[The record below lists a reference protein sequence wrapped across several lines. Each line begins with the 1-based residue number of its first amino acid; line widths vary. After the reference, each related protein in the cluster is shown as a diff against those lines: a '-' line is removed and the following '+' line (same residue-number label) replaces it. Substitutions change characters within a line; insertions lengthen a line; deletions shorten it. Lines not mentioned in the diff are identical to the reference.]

1 MTTTLSVPARP
12 ELRCAGEPIGHTFR
26 AIGTINAVLV
36 TRDEVLDE
44 AVGLAQRHL
53 ADLDRPRRGSGP
65 TRR

>member
-44 AVGLAQRHL
+44 AV
-53 ADLDRPRRGSGP
+53 RRLGTLSG
-65 TRR
+65 